1 MSSNDFPIISGDIL
15 DSFTRLKQPEFQR
28 ICQIS
33 GQFLTEMIEEGIIEP
48 EIQSERESENYL
60 FNGIHIR
67 QARRANRL
75 SCDLGINP
83 PGIALVLELLDKI
96 ERLEKDK

>member
-15 DSFTRLKQPEFQR
+15 DSFARLKQTEFQR

-33 GQFLTEMIEEGIIEP
+33 DQFLTEMIEEGIIEP
-48 EIQSERESENYL
+48 EVQSENYL

-67 QARRANRL
+67 RVRRANRL

-83 PGIALVLELLDKI
+83 AGIALVLELLDKI

>member
-1 MSSNDFPIISGDIL
+1 MPSNNFPIISGDIL
-15 DSFTRLKQPEFQR
+15 DSFERLEQSEFQR

-33 GQFLTEMIEEGIIEP
+33 DQFLTEMIEEGIIEP
-48 EIQSERESENYL
+48 EILSERKSENYF

-67 QARRANRL
+67 RVRRANRL

-83 PGIALVLELLDKI
+83 AGIALVLELLDRI
-96 ERLEKDK
+96 EQLEKDK